1 MHTFAFEPE
10 NLQTSAGKGLRKFL
24 VTSYSQLWHT
34 VKSLAHN
41 DHHGSFYEIIPEGAA
56 CKLYFDLE
64 FRRDLNPDADGGA
77 MVQTLIK
84 VSVDSPVS
92 SGGKS
97 CFYRLLREN
106 LYSSLI
112 SASLCLVVA

>member
-10 NLQTSAGKGLRKFL
+10 NLQTSASKGFRKYL

-84 VSVDSPVS
+84 VSVDPLV
-92 SGGKS
+92 GGNHA
-97 CFYRLLREN
+97 FIDFWGQIY
-106 LYSSLI
+106 
-112 SASLCLVVA
+112 VVYFGVA